1 MQGPRAAAESC
12 LRANSSPR
20 NNWES
25 QKKIGSQ
32 RHKER
37 LNLKWLIDTNKLSL
51 AACSLAILQPHALAL
66 AAPAPRQQPE
76 SSSVQSGSNNP
87 GPGPAAKT
95 ISPKP
100 KPGEPKPTET
110 FAIIE
115 ADQQSYDSPLG
126 RYVAKGNVKVRFNG
140 WILLADRVEVAE
152 RSRSFYAT
160 GKVSLKKGDQYL
172 QASSVRYSNWEGTG
186 EIEDV
191 YGVIDQDTLK
201 RDTALPPTASGSDL
215 QTPLPPSQ
223 SISALEAN
231 VRAEGEPPQSFA
243 CPQLT
248 ASTNRRAISILPPG
262 KTTLPTMEAPKSCIG
277 TLGTNATAKP
287 KRLMEALESV
297 VFQARQYK
305 ENPSEST
312 PNELGNKTTAS
323 EPLTPIEIDQRVKN
337 VSYQQSWSAGIS
349 VNLLGLI
356 GYTAPT
362 NGVGTG
368 QPPPPSNGIGPGQP
382 PPPSNGVG
390 SGQPSAPKFQK
401 SAGTISRIR
410 FQTTNLQI
418 QRNSWTAR
426 QLAFTNDP
434 FTPARSWTIA
444 RNVTAVQSPDGT
456 TKISARSGNIILE
469 NKYSLPAVLSQTLGK
484 EKPGF
489 AIGSDNLDRDG
500 VYIGY
505 NLKPIK
511 IGRAGSLTLQP
522 QLLIERVING
532 ETSSFVAPGANLD
545 SGNVTQSIT
554 AADAFGLLAKLDMP
568 INRFNLSSDLS
579 LATLNPEHLSSGTRN
594 TTRLTTPIQLPG
606 HSSATASLFG
616 TYRERSYNGSLG
628 LQNVIYAYGADI
640 GGGLNIQTRSAAN
653 SAADTAANTDNTSKK
668 NNNIPSP
675 TIPKSFFKPIGLNWQ
690 LRSGNY
696 QANLFSTGTLGNL
709 WRSTL
714 SISAG
719 SSFSL
724 WEGKSIANTT
734 DPMTGLRYSPSYII
748 PGLRLD
754 FGASGN
760 LANYGDGS
768 NQNTLTLFGGP
779 ALTLGHFDKPFFD
792 YTRIAASI
800 AGTFNNGLSPFSFDR
815 AVDLRTA
822 SFSVAQQI
830 YGPLVIEAGATYNID
845 PNSIYNGDSSY
856 SYLEVKLQ
864 RRSYELGI
872 YYSPY
877 DGIGGIR
884 IKLNDFNF
892 DGSGAPFIPTAAT
905 STMPIRRN
913 PIE

>member
-1 MQGPRAAAESC
+1 VQGPRAAAESC
-12 LRANSSPR
+12 LRANSSPH
-20 NNWES
+20 NDWEI
-25 QKKIGSQ
+25 QKKIGTQ
-32 RHKER
+32 RHKEC
-37 LNLKWLIDTNKLSL
+37 LNLKWLFDTNKLSL
-51 AACSLAILQPHALAL
+51 AACSLAILQPHAPVL
-66 AAPAPRQQPE
+66 AAPPPAPRQQPE
-76 SSSVQSGSNNP
+76 SSIVQSGSNNP

-100 KPGEPKPTET
+100 KPGAPKPTET

-126 RYVAKGNVKVRFNG
+126 RYVAKGHVKVRFNG

-160 GKVSLKKGDQYL
+160 GKVRLKKGDQYL

-201 RDTALPPTASGSDL
+201 RDTALQTTTTPSATQANAPTEAE
-215 QTPLPPSQ
+215 LPP
-223 SISALEAN
+223 
-231 VRAEGEPPQSFA
+231 SFA

-248 ASTNRRAISILPPG
+248 ASTNRSAISILPPG
-262 KTTLPTMEAPKSCIG
+262 KTTLPTMAAPHSCLG
-277 TLGTNATAKP
+277 AAGTNATAKP

-297 VFQARQYK
+297 VFQPSQYK
-305 ENPSEST
+305 ANPSFAA
-312 PNELGNKTTAS
+312 PNVLGSKPTANQS
-323 EPLTPIEIDQRVKN
+323 LSPIGIDQRVKN
-337 VSYQQSWSAGIS
+337 VSYQQSWSTGVSI
-349 VNLLGLI
+349 NLLGLI
-356 GYTAPT
+356 GYTAPANT
-362 NGVGTG
+362 AG
-368 QPPPPSNGIGPGQP
+368 QGQLA
-382 PPPSNGVG
+382 
-390 SGQPSAPKFQK
+390 APKIQK
-401 SAGTISRIR
+401 TGGMISKIR
-410 FQTTNLQI
+410 FQTTAIKI
-418 QRNSWTAR
+418 QRNTWSAR

-434 FTPARSWTIA
+434 FTPANSWTIA

-456 TKISARSGNIILE
+456 TKIWSRSGNIILE
-469 NKYSLPAVLSQTLGK
+469 NKYSLPAIFSQTLGK
-484 EKPGF
+484 EKSAFAFGF
-489 AIGSDNLDRDG
+489 DNLDRDG
-500 VYIGY
+500 FYLGY

-511 IGRAGSLTLQP
+511 IGQGGSLSLQP
-522 QLLIERVING
+522 QLLVERAISG
-532 ETSSFVAPGANLD
+532 ESSSFIAPGASLD

-554 AADAFGLLAKLDMP
+554 AADAFGLLAKLQLP

-579 LATLNPEHLSSGTRN
+579 LATLNPENLSSGTRN
-594 TTRLTTPIQLPG
+594 TTRLTTPIPLPG
-606 HSSATASLFG
+606 HSSATAGLFG
-616 TYRERSYNGSLG
+616 TYRERTYNGSLG
-628 LQNVIYAYGADI
+628 LQNVIYAYGTDI
-640 GGGLNIQTRSAAN
+640 GGSLTIQTN
-653 SAADTAANTDNTSKK
+653 SPQKQAEKTKIKFDSGMPNTSHNP
-668 NNNIPSP
+668 NNSSGLTNPSQS
-675 TIPKSFFKPIGLNWQ
+675 KSFFNPINLNWQ

-714 SISAG
+714 LISAG
-719 SSFSL
+719 SSFSI
-724 WEGKSIANTT
+724 WEGKPITNAA
-734 DPMTGLRYSPSYII
+734 DPTTGLRYSPSYVI

-768 NQNTLTLFGGP
+768 NQNSLTLFGGP
-779 ALTLGHFDKPFFD
+779 SITLGHFDKPFFD

-830 YGPLVIEAGATYNID
+830 YGPLVLEAGATYNID
-845 PNSIYNGDSSY
+845 PGSIYNGEASY

-872 YYSPY
+872 YFSPY
-877 DGIGGIR
+877 DGIGGVR

-892 DGSGAPFIPTAAT
+892 DGSGAPFMPTSAT
-905 STMPIRRN
+905 STMPIRRS
-913 PIE
+913 PI

>member
-1 MQGPRAAAESC
+1 VQGPRAAAESR
-12 LRANSSPR
+12 LRASSSPR
-20 NNWES
+20 NGGGSPKSIGKQNH
-25 QKKIGSQ
+25 KKN
-32 RHKER
+32 
-37 LNLKWLIDTNKLSL
+37 LNLKQILDTKKLSL
-51 AACSLAILQPHALAL
+51 AACSLALLQSHALAL
-66 AAPAPRQQPE
+66 APPPAGPGQQPK
-76 SSSVQSGSNNP
+76 SSTLQSGDTNS
-87 GPGPAAKT
+87 GQGTAAKS

-100 KPGEPKPTET
+100 KPSEPKPQEN

-115 ADQQSYDSPLG
+115 ADNQGYDSPLG
-126 RYVAKGNVKVRFNG
+126 RYVAKGNVKVLFNG
-140 WILLADRVEVAE
+140 WILLADRIEVAE

-160 GKVSLKKGDQYL
+160 GKVRLKKGDQYL
-172 QASSVRYSNWEGTG
+172 QASSIRYSNWEGTG
-186 EIEDV
+186 EIENV
-191 YGVIDQDTLK
+191 YGVIDQDTLN
-201 RDTALPPTASGSDL
+201 RDTAPPPTTSNSDPKAPL
-215 QTPLPPSQ
+215 PTSQTPSPK
-223 SISALEAN
+223 EAN
-231 VRAEGEPPQSFA
+231 ALADAAPPPSFA

-248 ASTNRRAISILPPG
+248 ASRNRSAISILPPG
-262 KTTLPTMEAPKSCIG
+262 KTTLPTMVAPDSCLG
-277 TLGTNATAKP
+277 TAGTNATSKP

-297 VFQARQYK
+297 VFQPSQYK
-305 ENPSEST
+305 GNPSFAT
-312 PNELGNKTTAS
+312 PTDLGAKTGAS
-323 EPLTPIEIDQRVKN
+323 QPLTPIAINQRVKN
-337 VSYQQSWSAGIS
+337 VSYQQSWSTGIS

-362 NGVGTG
+362 NGTETG
-368 QPPPPSNGIGPGQP
+368 QSL
-382 PPPSNGVG
+382 
-390 SGQPSAPKFQK
+390 SAKFQK
-401 SAGTISRIR
+401 AAGTISRIR

-418 QRNSWTAR
+418 QRNTWTAR
-426 QLAFTNDP
+426 QMAFTNDP

-444 RNVTAVQSPDGT
+444 RNVTAAQSPDGS
-456 TKISARSGNIILE
+456 TKIWARSGNIILE

-484 EKPGF
+484 EKPSF
-489 AIGSDNLDRDG
+489 AIGSDNEDRDG

-511 IGRAGSLTLQP
+511 IGQAGSLTLQP
-522 QLLIERVING
+522 QLLIERAING
-532 ETSSFVAPGANLD
+532 ESSSFIAPGTSLD

-554 AADAFGLLAKLDMP
+554 AADAFGLLAKLDVP

-606 HSSATASLFG
+606 HSSAAAGVFG

-640 GGGLNIQTRSAAN
+640 GGSLSIQTHSSVNSTAIAATN
-653 SAADTAANTDNTSKK
+653 ASDKSNKDTNLA
-668 NNNIPSP
+668 SP
-675 TIPKSFFKPIGLNWQ
+675 TIPKSFFNPIGLSWQ

-696 QANLFSTGTLGNL
+696 QANLFSTGTLANL

-714 SISAG
+714 NISAA
-719 SSFSL
+719 SSFSI
-724 WEGKSIANTT
+724 WEGRSIASSEA
-734 DPMTGLRYSPSYII
+734 PITGLRYSPSYVI

-760 LANYGDGS
+760 LANYGDGN

-830 YGPLVIEAGATYNID
+830 YGPLVLEAGATYNID
-845 PNSIYNGDSSY
+845 PGSIYNGDVSY

-884 IKLNDFNF
+884 VKLNDFNF
-892 DGSGAPFIPTAAT
+892 DGSGTPFVPTTAT
-905 STMPIRRN
+905 SSIPIRRN
-913 PIE
+913 SI

>member
-1 MQGPRAAAESC
+1 MQGPSAAAESR
-12 LRANSSPR
+12 LRANSSPC
-20 NNWES
+20 NCGES
-25 QKKIGSQ
+25 RKIIGTE

-37 LNLKWLIDTNKLSL
+37 QGFKQIFDTNKLSL
-51 AACSLAILQPHALAL
+51 AACSLALLQPHTLVL
-66 AAPAPRQQPE
+66 AAPTPAPGQQHA
-76 SSSVQSGSNNP
+76 SSTLQSGGTNP
-87 GPGPAAKT
+87 GTGTAAKSIT
-95 ISPKP
+95 PRPKP
-100 KPGEPKPTET
+100 KPQES
-110 FAIIE
+110 FAIVE
-115 ADQQSYDSPLG
+115 ADTQGYDSPLG

-140 WILLADRVEVAE
+140 WILLADRIEVAE

-160 GKVSLKKGDQYL
+160 GKVRLKKGDQYL
-172 QASSVRYSNWEGTG
+172 QASSIRYSNWEGTG

-201 RDTALPPTASGSDL
+201 RDTAPPPT
-215 QTPLPPSQ
+215 TKNPS
-223 SISALEAN
+223 AAEAN
-231 VRAEGEPPQSFA
+231 APAEAEPPQSFA

-248 ASTNRRAISILPPG
+248 ASTNRSAISILPPG
-262 KTTLPTMEAPKSCIG
+262 RTTLPTMAAPNGCLG
-277 TLGTNATAKP
+277 TAGTNATAKP
-287 KRLMEALESV
+287 KRLLEALESV
-297 VFQARQYK
+297 VFQ
-305 ENPSEST
+305 PSQFKGNSSFAT
-312 PNELGNKTTAS
+312 PTDLGVKTGAS
-323 EPLTPIEIDQRVKN
+323 QLLTPIAIAQRVNN
-337 VSYQQSWSAGIS
+337 VSYQQSWSTGIS

-362 NGVGTG
+362 NGTETG
-368 QPPPPSNGIGPGQP
+368 QSL
-382 PPPSNGVG
+382 
-390 SGQPSAPKFQK
+390 SAKFQK
-401 SAGTISRIR
+401 AAGTISRIR

-418 QRNSWTAR
+418 QRNTWTAR
-426 QLAFTNDP
+426 QMAFTNDP

-444 RNVTAVQSPDGT
+444 RNVTAAQSPDGS
-456 TKISARSGNIILE
+456 TKIWARSGNIILE
-469 NKYSLPAVLSQTLGK
+469 NKYSLPAVLSQTIGK
-484 EKPGF
+484 EKPSF
-489 AIGSDNLDRDG
+489 AIGSDNEDRDG

-511 IGRAGSLTLQP
+511 IGQRGSLTLQP
-522 QLLIERVING
+522 QLLIERAING
-532 ETSSFVAPGANLD
+532 ESSSFIAPGTSLD
-545 SGNVTQSIT
+545 SGNVTHSIT
-554 AADAFGLLAKLDMP
+554 AADALGLLAKLDLP

-606 HSSATASLFG
+606 HSSATAGIFG
-616 TYRERSYNGSLG
+616 TYRERAYNGSLG

-640 GGGLNIQTRSAAN
+640 GGSLNIQTHSSAN
-653 SAADTAANTDNTSKK
+653 STAIAAENASEKSNKDTNLA
-668 NNNIPSP
+668 SP
-675 TIPKSFFKPIGLNWQ
+675 TIPKSFFNPIGLNWQ

-696 QANLFSTGTLGNL
+696 QANLFSTGTLANL

-714 SISAG
+714 NITAA
-719 SSFSL
+719 SSFSI
-724 WEGKSIANTT
+724 WEGKSIASAEA
-734 DPMTGLRYSPSYII
+734 PITGLRYSPSYVI

-779 ALTLGHFDKPFFD
+779 ALTLGHFEKPFFD

-830 YGPLVIEAGATYNID
+830 YGPLVLEAGATYNID
-845 PNSIYNGDSSY
+845 PGSIYNGDVSY

-864 RRSYELGI
+864 RRSYEFGI

-884 IKLNDFNF
+884 VKLNDFNF
-892 DGSGAPFIPTAAT
+892 DGSGAPFMPTSDT
-905 STMPIRRN
+905 SSMPIRRN
-913 PIE
+913 SV

>member
-12 LRANSSPR
+12 LRANSSPH
-20 NNWES
+20 NDWES
-25 QKKIGSQ
+25 QKKIGAQ
-32 RHKER
+32 CHKER
-37 LNLKWLIDTNKLSL
+37 LNLKWLFDTNKLSL
-51 AACSLAILQPHALAL
+51 AACSLAILQPHALVL
-66 AAPAPRQQPE
+66 AAPPPAPRQQPE
-76 SSSVQSGSNNP
+76 SSIVQSGSNNP

-100 KPGEPKPTET
+100 KPGAPKPTET

-126 RYVAKGNVKVRFNG
+126 RYVAKGHVKVRFNG

-160 GKVSLKKGDQYL
+160 GKVRLKKGDQYL

-201 RDTALPPTASGSDL
+201 RDTALQTTTTPSATQANAPTEAEL
-215 QTPLPPSQ
+215 LP
-223 SISALEAN
+223 
-231 VRAEGEPPQSFA
+231 SFA

-248 ASTNRRAISILPPG
+248 ASTNRSAISILPPG
-262 KTTLPTMEAPKSCIG
+262 KTTLPTMAAPHSCLG
-277 TLGTNATAKP
+277 AAGTNATAKP
-287 KRLMEALESV
+287 KRLIEALESV
-297 VFQARQYK
+297 VFQPSQYK
-305 ENPSEST
+305 ANPSFAA
-312 PNELGNKTTAS
+312 PNVLGTKPTANQS
-323 EPLTPIEIDQRVKN
+323 LSPIGIDQRVKN

-349 VNLLGLI
+349 INLLGLI

-362 NGVGTG
+362 NTAG
-368 QPPPPSNGIGPGQP
+368 QGQLT
-382 PPPSNGVG
+382 
-390 SGQPSAPKFQK
+390 APKYK
-401 SAGTISRIR
+401 NTGGVISKIR
-410 FQTTNLQI
+410 FQATAIQI
-418 QRNSWTAR
+418 QRNTWNAK

-434 FTPARSWTIA
+434 FTPANSWTIA
-444 RNVTAVQSPDGT
+444 RNVTATQYPDGT
-456 TKISARSGNIILE
+456 TKIRARSGNIILE

-484 EKPGF
+484 EKSAFAFGF
-489 AIGSDNLDRDG
+489 DNLDRDG
-500 VYIGY
+500 FYLGY

-511 IGRAGSLTLQP
+511 IGQGGSLSLQP
-522 QLLIERVING
+522 QLLVERAISG
-532 ETSSFVAPGANLD
+532 KSSSFIAPGASLD

-554 AADAFGLLAKLDMP
+554 AADVFGLLAKLQLP

-579 LATLNPEHLSSGTRN
+579 LATLNPENLSSGTRN

-606 HSSATASLFG
+606 HSSATAGLFG
-616 TYRERSYNGSLG
+616 TYRERTYNGSLG
-628 LQNVIYAYGADI
+628 LQNVIYAYGADM
-640 GGGLNIQTRSAAN
+640 GGSLTIQTN
-653 SAADTAANTDNTSKK
+653 SPQKQAEKTKIKSDSGMPNTSQ
-668 NNNIPSP
+668 NPNNISSL
-675 TIPKSFFKPIGLNWQ
+675 TNSSQSKSFFNPINLNWQ

-714 SISAG
+714 LISAG
-719 SSFSL
+719 SSFSI
-724 WEGKSIANTT
+724 WEGKRIARAA
-734 DPMTGLRYSPSYII
+734 DPTTGLRYSPSYII

-768 NQNTLTLFGGP
+768 NQNSLTLFGGP
-779 ALTLGHFDKPFFD
+779 SITLGHFDKPFFD

-830 YGPLVIEAGATYNID
+830 YGPLVLEAGATYNID
-845 PNSIYNGDSSY
+845 PGSIYNGEASY

-864 RRSYELGI
+864 RRSYELGV

-877 DGIGGIR
+877 DGIGGVR

-892 DGSGAPFIPTAAT
+892 DGSGAPFMPTSST
-905 STMPIRRN
+905 STMPIRRS
-913 PIE
+913 PI

>member
-1 MQGPRAAAESC
+1 
-12 LRANSSPR
+12 
-20 NNWES
+20 
-25 QKKIGSQ
+25 
-32 RHKER
+32 
-37 LNLKWLIDTNKLSL
+37 
-51 AACSLAILQPHALAL
+51 
-66 AAPAPRQQPE
+66 
-76 SSSVQSGSNNP
+76 
-87 GPGPAAKT
+87 
-95 ISPKP
+95 
-100 KPGEPKPTET
+100 
-110 FAIIE
+110 
-115 ADQQSYDSPLG
+115 
-126 RYVAKGNVKVRFNG
+126 
-140 WILLADRVEVAE
+140 
-152 RSRSFYAT
+152 
-160 GKVSLKKGDQYL
+160 
-172 QASSVRYSNWEGTG
+172 
-186 EIEDV
+186 
-191 YGVIDQDTLK
+191 
-201 RDTALPPTASGSDL
+201 
-215 QTPLPPSQ
+215 
-223 SISALEAN
+223 
-231 VRAEGEPPQSFA
+231 
-243 CPQLT
+243 
-248 ASTNRRAISILPPG
+248 
-262 KTTLPTMEAPKSCIG
+262 
-277 TLGTNATAKP
+277 
-287 KRLMEALESV
+287 MEALESV
-297 VFQARQYK
+297 VFQPNQYREDPHK
-305 ENPSEST
+305 AT
-312 PNELGNKTTAS
+312 PKELGPKTTAS
-323 EPLTPIEIDQRVKN
+323 QSLSPIEIDQRVKN
-337 VSYQQSWSAGIS
+337 VNYQQSWSTGIS
-349 VNLLGLI
+349 INLLGLI

-362 NGVGTG
+362 NNAG
-368 QPPPPSNGIGPGQP
+368 QGQLT
-382 PPPSNGVG
+382 
-390 SGQPSAPKFQK
+390 APKNK
-401 SAGTISRIR
+401 KTGGIISKIR
-410 FQTTNLQI
+410 FQATAIKI
-418 QRNSWTAR
+418 QKNMWTAR

-444 RNVTAVQSPDGT
+444 RNVTAVQFPDGT
-456 TKISARSGNIILE
+456 TKIWARSGNIILE

-500 VYIGY
+500 VFIGY

-511 IGRAGSLTLQP
+511 LGQAGSLTLQP
-522 QLLIERVING
+522 QLLIQRAING
-532 ETSSFVAPGANLD
+532 ESSSFIAPGATLN

-606 HSSATASLFG
+606 HSRATASLFG

-640 GGGLNIQTRSAAN
+640 GGDLNIQTRSSAN
-653 SAADTAANTDNTSKK
+653 SAAKATANVIEKSNKDTNLTR
-668 NNNIPSP
+668 P
-675 TIPKSFFKPIGLNWQ
+675 TIQKSFFNPIGLNWQ
-690 LRSGNY
+690 LSSGNY
-696 QANLFSTGTLGNL
+696 QANLFSTGTLANL

-714 SISAG
+714 NISAG
-719 SSFSL
+719 SSFSI
-724 WEGKSIANTT
+724 WEGKPIARAA
-734 DPMTGLRYSPSYII
+734 DPITGLRYSPSRIV

-792 YTRIAASI
+792 YTRIAATI

-892 DGSGAPFIPTAAT
+892 DGSGAPFMPTSST
-905 STMPIRRN
+905 STMPIHRS

>member
-20 NNWES
+20 NDGES
-25 QKKIGSQ
+25 SKSIGTQ

-37 LNLKWLIDTNKLSL
+37 LNFKWILDSNKLSL
-51 AACSLAILQPHALAL
+51 AACSLAIIQPHALAL
-66 AAPAPRQQPE
+66 GAPASAPRQQPA
-76 SSSVQSGSNNP
+76 SSIVESGSNNP
-87 GPGPAAKT
+87 GPGQAAKT
-95 ISPKP
+95 ISPKSKPSEP
-100 KPGEPKPTET
+100 KPGET

-115 ADQQSYDSPLG
+115 ADQQGYDSPLG

-140 WILLADRVEVAE
+140 WILLADRIEVAE

-160 GKVSLKKGDQYL
+160 GEVRLKKGDQYL
-172 QASSVRYSNWEGTG
+172 QASSIRYSNWEGTG

-201 RDTALPPTASGSDL
+201 RDTAPQITTLP
-215 QTPLPPSQ
+215 
-223 SISALEAN
+223 SAAEAN
-231 VRAEGEPPQSFA
+231 APPEAELPQSFA

-248 ASTNRRAISILPPG
+248 ASANRSAISILPPG
-262 KTTLPTMEAPKSCIG
+262 KTTLPTMAAPNSCLG
-277 TLGTNATAKP
+277 AAGTNATAKP
-287 KRLMEALESV
+287 QRLMEALESV
-297 VFQARQYK
+297 VFQPSQYK
-305 ENPSEST
+305 ANPSFAA
-312 PNELGNKTTAS
+312 PNALGTKTTAS
-323 EPLTPIEIDQRVKN
+323 QSLRPIGIDQRVKN

-349 VNLLGLI
+349 INLLGLI

-362 NGVGTG
+362 NTAG
-368 QPPPPSNGIGPGQP
+368 QGQLA
-382 PPPSNGVG
+382 
-390 SGQPSAPKFQK
+390 APKYK
-401 SAGTISRIR
+401 NTGGIISKIR
-410 FQTTNLQI
+410 FQATAIQI
-418 QRNSWTAR
+418 QRNTWSTR

-434 FTPARSWTIA
+434 FTPSRSWTIA
-444 RNVTAVQSPDGT
+444 RNVTATQYPDGT
-456 TKISARSGNIILE
+456 TKIRARSGNIILE

-484 EKPGF
+484 EKSAFAFGF
-489 AIGSDNLDRDG
+489 DNLDRDG
-500 VYIGY
+500 FYLAY

-511 IGRAGSLTLQP
+511 IGQGGSLSLQP
-522 QLLIERVING
+522 QFLIERAING
-532 ETSSFVAPGANLD
+532 ETNSFIAPGASLD

-554 AADAFGLLAKLDMP
+554 AADAFGLLAKLQFP

-579 LATLNPEHLSSGTRN
+579 LATLNPENLSSGTRN

-606 HSSATASLFG
+606 HSSATANLFG
-616 TYRERSYNGSLG
+616 SYRERTYNGSLG

-640 GGGLNIQTRSAAN
+640 GGSLNIQTNYSQKQAEKTKIKFD
-653 SAADTAANTDNTSKK
+653 SSMPNTSHNP
-668 NNNIPSP
+668 NNGNSFANPAQS
-675 TIPKSFFKPIGLNWQ
+675 KSFFNPISLNWQ

-696 QANLFSTGTLGNL
+696 QANLFSTGTLANL
-709 WRSTL
+709 WRTTL
-714 SISAG
+714 NISMG
-719 SSFSL
+719 SSFSI
-724 WEGKSIANTT
+724 WEGKSIASAS
-734 DPMTGLRYSPSYII
+734 DPATGLRYSPSYII

-760 LANYGDGS
+760 LANYGDGG
-768 NQNTLTLFGGP
+768 NQNSLTLFGGP
-779 ALTLGHFDKPFFD
+779 SITLGHFDKPFFD

-800 AGTFNNGLSPFSFDR
+800 AGTFKNGLSPFSFDR

-830 YGPLVIEAGATYNID
+830 YGPLVLEAGATYNID
-845 PNSIYNGDSSY
+845 PGSIYNGEASY

-892 DGSGAPFIPTAAT
+892 DGSGAPFMPTT
-905 STMPIRRN
+905 SPVSMPIRRS
-913 PIE
+913 PT